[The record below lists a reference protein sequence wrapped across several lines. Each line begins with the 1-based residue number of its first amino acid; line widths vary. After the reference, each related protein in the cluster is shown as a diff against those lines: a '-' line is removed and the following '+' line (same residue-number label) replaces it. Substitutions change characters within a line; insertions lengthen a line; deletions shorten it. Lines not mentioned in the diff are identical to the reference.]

1 MQGSI
6 DLSFESISVT
16 KKTPSTEGM
25 GWVAS
30 ELSPSD
36 WTVKL
41 DALAIKEIE
50 LMVKHINEQPLPI
63 LLLRP
68 EQFEIPRLTS
78 AYKRARDICDK
89 GPGFAV
95 IEKLPIEEYD
105 IEDMVSI
112 YWTLGN
118 LMGQNVAQKWNGT
131 MIYDVTDTGQKY
143 SYGVRGS
150 ATNVE
155 LVFHTDN
162 AFGISVPDYVGL
174 LCKHPAKE
182 GGLSRFCSLHTVH
195 WRMEKKFPNELKRL
209 YQPVYFDR
217 QAEHKVGE
225 AKTSFAPMFSWKN
238 GKLRCRANS
247 SLVRK
252 GYQVGG
258 IEMDTLLEN
267 ALEAIDEVTAS
278 PDLWIE
284 APLSRGEV
292 QYLNNHELG
301 HYRSNFVDHD
311 DKLKKRHLFRLWHR
325 GSGGINY
332 DG

>member
-1 MQGSI
+1 MEGSI
-6 DLSFESISVT
+6 DLSFESVVDMN
-16 KKTPSTEGM
+16 KLPSTEGR
-25 GWVAS
+25 GWLAS
-30 ELSPSD
+30 ELSQDD

-41 DALAIKEIE
+41 NHTALGEIAS
-50 LMVKHINEQPLPI
+50 MVNQLKRNPLPT

-68 EQFEIPRLTS
+68 EQFEIPELS
-78 AYKRARDICDK
+78 HAYQKAKDICDM
-89 GPGFAV
+89 GTGFAV
-95 IEKLPIEEYD
+95 IDQLPIDQYE
-105 IEDMVSI
+105 IEDMVDV
-112 YWTLGN
+112 YWTLGY
-118 LMGQNVAQKWNGT
+118 LMGQNVAQKWDGT
-131 MIYDVTDTGQKY
+131 MIYDVTDTGKKY
-143 SYGVRGS
+143 GYGVRGS

-155 LVFHTDN
+155 LGFHTDN

-174 LCKHPAKE
+174 MCKYPAKE

-195 WRMEKKFPNELKRL
+195 WRMEKKYPSELMRL
-209 YQPVYFDR
+209 YKPVYFDR
-217 QAEHKVGE
+217 QAEHDIGKE
-225 AKTSFAPMFSWKN
+225 KTSFAPMFSWKDD
-238 GKLRCRANS
+238 KLRCRANS

-258 IEMDTLLEN
+258 IEMDAQLKD
-267 ALEAIDEVTAS
+267 ALDAIDEVSQS

-311 DKLKKRHLFRLWHR
+311 DSSKKRHLFRLWHR
-325 GSGGINY
+325 SSGGINY